1 MKATKLAIRSI
12 LNCLYITSKIEAMMQ
27 ITRPTACEAVMSA

>member
-12 LNCLYITSKIEAMMQ
+12 LDFLYITSKIEAVMQ
-27 ITRPTACEAVMSA
+27 ITRPTACEAVMLA